1 MKRKSI
7 FGKKQIVMA
16 ALVLALGGAVWLNM
30 EFSGTAGGFVQT
42 NNNTSAV
49 KNLGDTKY
57 VANLSEGEVVETN
70 ATPTYFSEAATARK
84 KAREEA
90 ISLLEETL
98 NKVDATSSAKAE
110 ATEKMT
116 LIAKRIETEAA
127 IETLIKAKGF
137 ENVLV
142 VIGDNDVNVIIEKS
156 DLLPSQTLQIQD
168 AVTSQYKISLENIKI
183 VNIK

>member
-1 MKRKSI
+1 
-7 FGKKQIVMA
+7 MA

-42 NNNTSAV
+42 TNNTSAA

-57 VANLSEGEVVETN
+57 VANLSEGEAVQTN
-70 ATPTYFSEAATARK
+70 ATPTYFSEAAAARK
-84 KAREEA
+84 KARDEA

-98 NKVDATSSAKAE
+98 NKLDATSSAKAV

-116 LIAKRIETEAA
+116 VIAKRIETEAA

-137 ENVLV
+137 ENTEY
-142 VIGDNDVNVIIEKS
+142 GGFDAWKTGGTS
-156 DLLPSQTLQIQD
+156 SKQTGNILSNWWGTFNTGTGNTQ
-168 AVTSQYKISLENIKI
+168 SGMKI
-183 VNIK
+183 